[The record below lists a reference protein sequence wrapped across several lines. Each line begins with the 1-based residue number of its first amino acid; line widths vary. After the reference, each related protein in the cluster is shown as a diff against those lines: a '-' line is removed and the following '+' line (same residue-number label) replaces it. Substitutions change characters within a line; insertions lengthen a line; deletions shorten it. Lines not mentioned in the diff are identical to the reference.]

1 MKNGEGV
8 GGGGEVC
15 LRNSPLML
23 MPAGWELASKQ
34 GGTYYPPDTY
44 KPSTFYCPFPFIV
57 RGKGKTQSM
66 LTVQGQTHLISL
78 SGGNLTGKRRGQIN
92 CVVLG

>member
-8 GGGGEVC
+8 GVKYAC
-15 LRNSPLML
+15 AIPPLML

-44 KPSTFYCPFPFIV
+44 KPSTFYWPFPFIV
-57 RGKGKTQSM
+57 RGKGKTQST

-78 SGGNLTGKRRGQIN
+78 SGGNLTGKHRGQIN